1 MKTTRTPARRLLTV
15 LVATFL
21 VAGCGPGGA
30 STQEATDRAEARAA
44 RTVGAYAPV
53 NGLDLYYEIHG
64 VGRPLVLLHGGGS
77 TITTSFGRVLP
88 ALAATRQVIAVEL
101 QGHGHTADIE
111 RPLSF
116 EQDADD
122 VAALL
127 RHVGIDRADFYG
139 YSNGGNT
146 ALQIAIR
153 HPSLVR
159 RLVVAAG
166 FFDDDGLDPEI
177 RASFQRPATP
187 ADMPAELR
195 EAYEEVAPHPEHLPA
210 LVTKLVTRM
219 RDFEGWPRDDLR
231 SIDAPTLILI
241 GDADVVRPEHAVE
254 MFRLIPHAQLAVL
267 PGTDHMTLVKRADL
281 LLPIIPAFLD
291 APTSSAE

>member
-1 MKTTRTPARRLLTV
+1 MNTTRRPTPRLLAA
-15 LVATFL
+15 LVASSL
-21 VAGCGPGGA
+21 VTGCAPGGA
-30 STQEATDRAEARAA
+30 STQEASDRA
-44 RTVGAYAPV
+44 VGAYAPV

-77 TITTSFGRVLP
+77 TITTSFGSVLP
-88 ALAATRQVIAVEL
+88 ALAATRRVIAVEL
-101 QGHGHTADIE
+101 QGHGHTADVD

-127 RHVGIDRADFYG
+127 RHLGIDRADVYG

-166 FFDDDGLDPEI
+166 FFDEEGLDPEV
-177 RASFQRPATP
+177 RETFERSATP

-195 EAYEEVAPHPEHLPA
+195 AAYEDVAPHPEHLPV

-219 RDFEGWPRDDLR
+219 REFEGWPRADLR
-231 SIDAPTLILI
+231 SIEAPTLILI

-254 MFRLIPHAQLAVL
+254 MFRLIPNARLAVL
-267 PGTDHMTLVKRADL
+267 PGTDHMQLVKRADL
-281 LLPIIPAFLD
+281 LLPILTGFLD
-291 APTSSAE
+291 GYALVGH